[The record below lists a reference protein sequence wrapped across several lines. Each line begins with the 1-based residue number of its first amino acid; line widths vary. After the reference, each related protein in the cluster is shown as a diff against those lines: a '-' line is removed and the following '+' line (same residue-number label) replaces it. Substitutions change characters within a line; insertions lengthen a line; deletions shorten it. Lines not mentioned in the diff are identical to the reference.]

1 MVGMRLWYVDILG
14 FGLMDKTLKKRLNKG
29 SRGRHVRMRW
39 KKTNKKGCGGVA
51 GMVRGN
57 NEEKLN

>member
-14 FGLMDKTLKKRLNKG
+14 FGLMDKTLMKRLNKG

-39 KKTNKKGCGGVA
+39 KKTNKERMWWGA

-57 NEEKLN
+57 KEEKLN